1 MPARG
6 QGLSISLSLSLSLAD
21 DHDDD
26 DYVVAETIDEDQS
39 SPRLTSAGWLGYIAF
54 PKKDL
59 CQQTWLET

>member
-1 MPARG
+1 MSADG
-6 QGLSISLSLSLSLAD
+6 D

-39 SPRLTSAGWLGYIAF
+39 SAGWLGYIAF